1 MCPLLTAAAGKAR
14 PCAGGG
20 CEWFVDSFDAR
31 YSRCAVMD
39 LDSAAN
45 RLLGLAKRA
54 SDHN

>member
-1 MCPLLTAAAGKAR
+1 MPAAHGGGGEGATVR
-14 PCAGGG
+14 GGG
-20 CEWFVDSFDAR
+20 CAWFVDSFDAR

-54 SDHN
+54 SYHN